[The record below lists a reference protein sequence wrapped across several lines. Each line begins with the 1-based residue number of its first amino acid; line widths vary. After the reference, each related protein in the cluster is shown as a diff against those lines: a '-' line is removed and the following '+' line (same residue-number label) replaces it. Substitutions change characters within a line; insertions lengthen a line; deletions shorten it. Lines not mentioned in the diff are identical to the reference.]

1 MLTYLNNGDKIQWH
15 QNVLKSAQGKKLVVP
30 FSDKNICQ
38 FLFANICG
46 EDRDIIDYLT
56 VCNNYHTLVLKNIP
70 QMTSK
75 DLPQLK
81 KFILLVDE
89 LYEHK
94 VKLICSSDVPMNEL
108 FVPDENTPK
117 DDILAFNRTLKRLEE
132 MQTRSYLQKLHPL
145 QKKKTFNFSFLN

>member
-15 QNVLKSAQGKKLVVP
+15 HNVLKSAQGKKLVVP
-30 FSDKNICQ
+30 FSDKYMISISCWSSDRNICQ

-94 VKLICSSDVPMNEL
+94 VYSRL
-108 FVPDENTPK
+108 FDGYE
-117 DDILAFNRTLKRLEE
+117 
-132 MQTRSYLQKLHPL
+132 
-145 QKKKTFNFSFLN
+145 